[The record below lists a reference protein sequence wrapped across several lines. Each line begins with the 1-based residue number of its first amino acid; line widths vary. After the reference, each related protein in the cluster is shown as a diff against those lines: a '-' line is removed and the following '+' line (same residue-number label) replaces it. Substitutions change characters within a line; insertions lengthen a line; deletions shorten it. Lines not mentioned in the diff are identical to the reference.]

1 MYSVY
6 LWKHFNQANIHVN
19 ISNIDLSH
27 LYFYTDRKRESE
39 KEREEKKRY
48 EKNTPKIWAGRSQ
61 FCATIR
67 KTIFATCL
75 IFMSIDNFA
84 RLSLRYI
91 IYDAVKLWRY
101 NVHLTRPN
109 ALYRQCVHV
118 HINPIRPYMSVV
130 FGRPKVANV
139 WHDLTCSLC
148 NQDTEPKK
156 GRENKA
162 KNILRKCY
170 ASQLSESLLL
180 YISGI
185 RIRFGVVWCSVV

>member
-1 MYSVY
+1 
-6 LWKHFNQANIHVN
+6 
-19 ISNIDLSH
+19 
-27 LYFYTDRKRESE
+27 
-39 KEREEKKRY
+39 
-48 EKNTPKIWAGRSQ
+48 
-61 FCATIR
+61 
-67 KTIFATCL
+67 
-75 IFMSIDNFA
+75 MSIDNFA

-91 IYDAVKLWRY
+91 IYDAVKLWWY

-180 YISGI
+180 YIY
-185 RIRFGVVWCSVV
+185 REYELDLVWCSSVCFRECVANISPVRQL